1 MKYKFLIC
9 FILIINLFDKVSS
22 SENKILIKINNEIIT
37 TIDIYNEIN
46 FLKSINPNLQNIEK
60 NQIFEIAKN
69 SLIKEKIK
77 EINLLR
83 NFEEIKLTQND
94 FKRLI
99 LKTYSRENIDNIES
113 LEEFLKGFN
122 INIQELKKKLTVSV
136 YWNEMII
143 KRFSKNVSINREEIK
158 KELLKNNKQNEYN
171 LSEILFNIDTGEN
184 LDRKQL
190 EIEESIKNKGFET
203 SALLFSQSDTSS
215 NGGLVGWIKENS
227 LNSKIRK
234 SLSNIST
241 NNFTKPILVPGGFL
255 ILKINEIRQTK
266 KYEDLD
272 KEIELTIK
280 SQTSNQLAQLSN
292 IYFNKIKKGI
302 SINEL

>member
-1 MKYKFLIC
+1 MNEL
-9 FILIINLFDKVSS
+9 L
-22 SENKILIKINNEIIT
+22 KILFAVSFIGT
-37 TIDIYNEIN
+37 
-46 FLKSINPNLQNIEK
+46 L
-60 NQIFEIAKN
+60 AA
-69 SLIKEKIK
+69 
-77 EINLLR
+77 
-83 NFEEIKLTQND
+83 EEIKLTQND

-113 LEEFLKGFN
+113 LEEFLKGFD

-190 EIEESIKNKGFET
+190 EIEESIKNIGFET

>member
-9 FILIINLFDKVSS
+9 FILIITLFDKVSS

-113 LEEFLKGFN
+113 LEEFLKGFD

-190 EIEESIKNKGFET
+190 EIEESIKNIGFET

>member
-122 INIQELKKKLTVSV
+122 INIQELRKKLTVSV

-241 NNFTKPILVPGGFL
+241 NSSL
-255 ILKINEIRQTK
+255 
-266 KYEDLD
+266 
-272 KEIELTIK
+272 
-280 SQTSNQLAQLSN
+280 
-292 IYFNKIKKGI
+292 
-302 SINEL
+302 